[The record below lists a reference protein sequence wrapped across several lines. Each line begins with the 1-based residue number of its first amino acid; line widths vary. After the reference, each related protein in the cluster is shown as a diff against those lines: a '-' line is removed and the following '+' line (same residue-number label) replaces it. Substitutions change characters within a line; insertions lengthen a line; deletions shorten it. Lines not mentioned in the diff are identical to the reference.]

1 MYSLKKG
8 KLKARTFLP
17 FIVFPG
23 ISFGTFFIWLQTLP
37 DISADSPV
45 ALQYV
50 FIYGATI
57 ACNNPF
63 VWGIVFFLCVM
74 TVVVSALK
82 KLTTT
87 YIFTSITLFTIFCLP
102 VFLSITGNVRFCI
115 SFLI

>member
-1 MYSLKKG
+1 MYSLKMG
-8 KLKARTFLP
+8 KLKAKTFLP
-17 FIVFPG
+17 LIIFPAM
-23 ISFGTFFIWLQTLP
+23 SFVTFFIWLHTLP
-37 DISADSPV
+37 DISADSSV
-45 ALQYV
+45 ALQYA

-63 VWGIVFFLCVM
+63 AWGMVFFLCVL

-87 YIFTSITLFTIFCLP
+87 YIFTNITLFTIFCLP
-102 VFLSITGNVRFCI
+102 VFLSITGNARFCI